1 MAPICHAGKTFNT
14 FPLLFPSRIRQVIL
28 TINAST
34 TSGRPS
40 AVKCESQPLLCCES
54 SCRRG
59 SFRSRCT
66 GGPVLHQAPP
76 ASEGDRGDT
85 WRDNSQY
92 NNNNCCHY
100 GAWGGVGE
108 GEGRGGGGGEGEDQE
123 QDRQPGEIV
132 EQGEQQ
138 AEEESQC
145 QEEDKE
151 QDQKSWKEQK
161 QGSRAEGNKEEQK

>member
-1 MAPICHAGKTFNT
+1 MLPERKKLSICSVNKFENQTLSLFCLLASVRRASARRAANWRRHGYTQVALLTDTHTERHAGKTFDT

-92 NNNNCCHY
+92 NNNNYCHY
-100 GAWGGVGE
+100 GA
-108 GEGRGGGGGEGEDQE
+108 
-123 QDRQPGEIV
+123 
-132 EQGEQQ
+132 
-138 AEEESQC
+138 
-145 QEEDKE
+145 
-151 QDQKSWKEQK
+151 
-161 QGSRAEGNKEEQK
+161 